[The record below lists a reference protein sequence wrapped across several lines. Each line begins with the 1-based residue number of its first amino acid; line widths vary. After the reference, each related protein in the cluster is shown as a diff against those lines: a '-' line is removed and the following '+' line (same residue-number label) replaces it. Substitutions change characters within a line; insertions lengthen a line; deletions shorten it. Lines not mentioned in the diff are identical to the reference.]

1 MGNAGL
7 LAKCAAFVLAF
18 VSLAFASDALAA
30 SSMVT
35 GGLTS
40 QPIGHYEFCQRLP
53 AECKIRPADLH
64 PQHLTRQIWLRL
76 QSVNVKVNHEIQPMS
91 DMDHNGMEE
100 YWQYPTTVGDCEDYV
115 LLKRRLLSESGMS
128 LSDLLITVVRK
139 PDGEGHAILTVRT
152 DYGDFAL
159 DNLTDEIKPWN
170 DTGYN
175 YLKRQAIDD
184 TGHWVTIRSESNLLV
199 GSVH

>member
-7 LAKCAAFVLAF
+7 LAKCAAYVLAIA
-18 VSLAFASDALAA
+18 SLAFASGAFAA

-40 QPIGHYEFCQRLP
+40 QPIGHYEFCRRLP
-53 AECKIRPADLH
+53 GECNVHPTDLR

-91 DMDHNGMEE
+91 DIDHNGQEE

-115 LLKRRLLSESGMS
+115 LLKRRLLAESGMS

-159 DNLTDEIKPWN
+159 DNLTDEIRPWN
-170 DTGYN
+170 ETGYN
-175 YLKRQAIDD
+175 FLKRQAVND
-184 TGHWVTIRSESNLLV
+184 TGHWVTIRSEGNLLV